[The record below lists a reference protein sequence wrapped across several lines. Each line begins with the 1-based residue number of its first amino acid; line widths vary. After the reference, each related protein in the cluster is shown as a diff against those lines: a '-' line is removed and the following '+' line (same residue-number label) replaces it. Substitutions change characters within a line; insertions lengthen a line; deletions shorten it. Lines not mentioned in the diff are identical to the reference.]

1 MFLEG
6 NEVVFLIA
14 KLNKQNGG
22 MLSSLF
28 IIHFC
33 ERLSAIA
40 QCLFL
45 HLLKTLEN
53 LRLSNVFR
61 GLRNGGLAWNESTVL
76 FADTTDN
83 KDNILKNKSIL
94 HVDTRYGFN
103 L

>member
-1 MFLEG
+1 MVACS
-6 NEVVFLIA
+6 VVC
-14 KLNKQNGG
+14 
-22 MLSSLF
+22 SLF
-28 IIHFC
+28 IFARDFQPLHNV
-33 ERLSAIA
+33 S
-40 QCLFL
+40 FL

>member
-33 ERLSAIA
+33 ERLSAMA
-40 QCLFL
+40 QCFIF
-45 HLLKTLEN
+45 TP
-53 LRLSNVFR
+53 
-61 GLRNGGLAWNESTVL
+61 
-76 FADTTDN
+76 
-83 KDNILKNKSIL
+83 LKNFRKSQA
-94 HVDTRYGFN
+94 F
-103 L
+103 